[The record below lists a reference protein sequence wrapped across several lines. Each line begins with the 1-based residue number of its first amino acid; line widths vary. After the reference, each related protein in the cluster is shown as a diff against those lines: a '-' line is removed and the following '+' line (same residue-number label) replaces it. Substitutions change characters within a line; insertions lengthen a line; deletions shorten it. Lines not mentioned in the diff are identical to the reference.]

1 MARSRPLR
9 THAGEERPWGGEH
22 HHHLM
27 NEFRT
32 VLPYFRPYRKA
43 LAAGLCLVVTT
54 NLFTVVSPYLIKL
67 AIDGLGD
74 PSVTRTQINIY
85 ALFIIVTALFGGAAK
100 YGMRELLN
108 GLSRRIECDLRND
121 FFAHLLRLDAGFYGA
136 TRTGDLMARA
146 TNDTLAVR
154 MATGPAVMYA
164 VNTFISFILALGFML
179 WISPKLTLYAMI
191 PMVAL
196 PPVVLAFSRVIH
208 SRFERIQDQFST
220 LSTMVQENLTGMRI
234 VRAYVQER
242 AQARSFDK
250 LNLDYMGRNMSLVK
264 LAGLFH
270 PILALFSGT
279 GMVIVLWLGS
289 LEVIAGRITLGAFV
303 AFGIYVA
310 LLVWPLIALG
320 WVVNLFQ
327 RGAAS
332 MARLNKIFD
341 TEPVIRAPNKPVHIN
356 FPQGAVEFRD
366 VAFRYPSTDRLVLK
380 EVSFVAKPGQTVAIV
395 GPTGSGKTTLI
406 SLIPR
411 VHDVTS
417 GRVSVDGIDV
427 SKLDP
432 KELRSLIGF
441 VPQDPFLFSATI
453 EENIGLGRQGD
464 EWPHEERR
472 THDALEGPMED
483 PDEIVAEAAQV
494 AQLHDSIQDFPQ
506 GWRTFLGERGINL
519 SGGQKQRTTLA
530 RAVARDPK
538 ILILDDALSSVDTHT
553 EANILTDLE
562 KVMKGRTS
570 FIVSHRVSAVMN
582 ADLILVLEDG
592 RIVERGRHEDLI
604 SRAGSYSTLL
614 RRQMLEE
621 DIEGSLVRTTED

>member
-1 MARSRPLR
+1 
-9 THAGEERPWGGEH
+9 
-22 HHHLM
+22 M
-27 NEFRT
+27 NELRT

-74 PSVTRTQINIY
+74 PSVTRAQINIY
-85 ALFIIVTALFGGAAK
+85 ALFIVVTALFGGAAK

-121 FFAHLLRLDAGFYGA
+121 FFAHLLRLDARFYGA

-154 MATGPAVMYA
+154 MATGPAIMYA

-191 PMVAL
+191 PMVVL

-208 SRFERIQDQFST
+208 SRFERIQDQFSA

-242 AQARSFDK
+242 TQERSFDK
-250 LNLDYMGRNMSLVK
+250 LNLEYMGRNMSLVK

-303 AFGIYVA
+303 AFGIYMA
-310 LLVWPLIALG
+310 LLVWPLISLG

-341 TEPVIRAPNKPVHIN
+341 TEPAIRAPNNPAHITS
-356 FPQGAVEFRD
+356 PQGAVEFCD
-366 VAFRYPSTDRLVLK
+366 VAFRYPGTDRLVLK
-380 EVSFVAKPGQTVAIV
+380 EASFVAKPGQTVAIV

-417 GRVSVDGIDV
+417 GRVLVDGVDV

-453 EENIGLGRQGD
+453 EENIGLGRQRD
-464 EWPHEERR
+464 EWSHDERG
-472 THDALEGPMED
+472 THDAPDGPMED
-483 PDEIVAEAAQV
+483 PDEVVAEAAQV
-494 AQLHDSIQDFPQ
+494 AQLGDSIQDSPQ
-506 GWRTFLGERGINL
+506 GWKTFLGERGINL

-538 ILILDDALSSVDTHT
+538 ILILDDALSAVDTHT
-553 EANILTDLE
+553 EAKILANLA
-562 KVMKGRTS
+562 KVMEGRTS

-604 SRAGSYSTLL
+604 SRAGTYATLL

-621 DIEGSLVRTTED
+621 DIEGSLVRTAGN